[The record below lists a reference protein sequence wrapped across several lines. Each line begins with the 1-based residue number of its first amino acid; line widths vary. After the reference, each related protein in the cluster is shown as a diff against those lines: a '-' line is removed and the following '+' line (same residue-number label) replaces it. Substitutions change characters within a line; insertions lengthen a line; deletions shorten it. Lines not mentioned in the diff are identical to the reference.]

1 MKTIKKKN
9 LKGEMEYKR
18 VNDSEGNNL
27 TRVGWNFCPKTE
39 WKENVRDFGKTK
51 EEITKVDKSKKEKKT
66 KKEKV
71 A

>member
-39 WKENVRDFGKTK
+39 WKENIRDFGKTK

>member
-1 MKTIKKKN
+1 MKTIKKMN

-27 TRVGWNFCPKTE
+27 TRVGWNFCPKIE
-39 WKENVRDFGKTK
+39 WKENIRDFGKTK
-51 EEITKVDKSKKEKKT
+51 EEITKVDKPRKEKKT

>member
-1 MKTIKKKN
+1 MKTIKKMN

-39 WKENVRDFGKTK
+39 WKENIRDFGKTK
-51 EEITKVDKSKKEKKT
+51 DEITKVDKPRKEKKT

>member
-39 WKENVRDFGKTK
+39 WKENIRDFGKTK
-51 EEITKVDKSKKEKKT
+51 EEISKVDKPKKEKKT

>member
-1 MKTIKKKN
+1 MKTVKKTN

-51 EEITKVDKSKKEKKT
+51 EEITKVDKPKKEKKT

>member
-1 MKTIKKKN
+1 MKTVKKTN

-18 VNDSEGNNL
+18 VNDSEGNTL
-27 TRVGWNFCPKTE
+27 TRVGWSFCPKTE

-51 EEITKVDKSKKEKKT
+51 EEITKVDKPKKEKKT

>member
-51 EEITKVDKSKKEKKT
+51 EEITKVDKPKKEKKT

>member
-1 MKTIKKKN
+1 MKTIKKMN

-39 WKENVRDFGKTK
+39 WKENIRDFGKTK
-51 EEITKVDKSKKEKKT
+51 EEITKVDKPKKEKKT

>member
-1 MKTIKKKN
+1 MKTLKKMN

-51 EEITKVDKSKKEKKT
+51 EEITKVDKPKKEKKI

>member
-39 WKENVRDFGKTK
+39 WKENIRDFGKTK
-51 EEITKVDKSKKEKKT
+51 EEITKVDKPKKEKTT
-66 KKEKV
+66 KQEKV

>member
-1 MKTIKKKN
+1 MKTVKKMN

-51 EEITKVDKSKKEKKT
+51 EEITKVDKPKKEKKI

>member
-1 MKTIKKKN
+1 MKTLKKMN

-27 TRVGWNFCPKTE
+27 ARVGWNFCPKTE

-51 EEITKVDKSKKEKKT
+51 EEIIKVDKPKKEKKI

>member
-1 MKTIKKKN
+1 MKTIKKMN

-51 EEITKVDKSKKEKKT
+51 DEKPKKEKI
-66 KKEKV
+66 KKEK
-71 A
+71 AA